1 MLKII
6 HLLLIKKFVSKWVV
20 LAIDLTLVFLSFLFS
35 KLIQNDLS
43 FDFDRYQFFT
53 QAPILISL
61 ALISFLIV
69 GSYKGIIRHT
79 GNKDLSNLLF
89 ASFLQI
95 SSFSFFLFINW
106 VLNLFP
112 DFTFSGSL
120 IIIYFLMSIFCCPQ
134 VALFLKNFMSC

>member
-6 HLLLIKKFVSKWVV
+6 HLRLIKKFVSKWVV

-89 ASFLQI
+89 ASF
-95 SSFSFFLFINW
+95 
-106 VLNLFP
+106 
-112 DFTFSGSL
+112 
-120 IIIYFLMSIFCCPQ
+120 
-134 VALFLKNFMSC
+134 